1 MRKYLVLDAI
11 ILYVFLYQICELF
24 YSNDVD
30 SWYKLKYTLLSTI
43 VASLVLVNKVED
55 ENLSEGKKTEFLLN
69 VFVGVLISDI
79 IDRVYFTTDFTYTDF
94 VLLFI
99 NIMVNVWLSKEL
111 RKKINCKLINLYQAF
126 TNNSS

>member
-69 VFVGVLISDI
+69 VFIGVLISDI